1 MVVGNVA
8 RLLPRLNAVVEKWLQ
23 PVAKVA
29 NPNPSPN
36 PITRTLTRARTRT
49 LTRTLTLT
57 LTQDGEFMIKIA
69 LVLYAKSYRIIGQV
83 GLS

>member
-29 NPNPSPN
+29 NPTP
-36 PITRTLTRARTRT
+36 TL
-49 LTRTLTLT
+49 
-57 LTQDGEFMIKIA
+57 A
-69 LVLYAKSYRIIGQV
+69 L
-83 GLS
+83 